1 MNRRG
6 RGEGSLYRDGNAW
19 VARIDLPI
27 GPDGR
32 RRQRKRKVRTKSEAH
47 KALRELQ
54 SEADQM
60 LDHDGWK
67 RTVADA
73 VDEYLRVQPND
84 RAPKTIEMERWRGSI
99 VVAGLGKRQ
108 LRKLSVKDC
117 DLFLELAASGQ
128 YGRRPLGPE
137 AARRVRRLLV
147 NIIKNEMR
155 TGSVLRNVAELSVLP
170 NHQAAPGVND
180 DDDGD
185 SSSSLRRTLSYD
197 EFRALWKVARSPLI
211 VLIDLC
217 GRNGLRPSE
226 ARSLRWDGVDF
237 NGLTITV
244 NRQMSSENV
253 PTMAKTRRSVRT
265 IPIDDLTAGTLLTW
279 RSEQDEKRTRAADRW
294 KDQGLVAT
302 TRYGTGIG
310 ARNLRRMVA
319 KACEEAGIERIVPYE
334 LRHTAITFQ
343 IDAGHDTWQVADWA
357 GTSERMIEM
366 VYRHRLTRITHLGPI
381 ELTGLDR

>member
-1 MNRRG
+1 MSRRG
-6 RGEGSLYRDGNAW
+6 RGEGSVYRDGNAW

-27 GPDGR
+27 GPDGK

-47 KALRELQ
+47 KALRELR

-60 LDHDGWK
+60 VDHDRAK

-73 VDEYLRVQPND
+73 LDEYLRVQPSD

-99 VVAGLGKRQ
+99 VAAGLGRRQ
-108 LRKLSVKDC
+108 LSKLSVKDC
-117 DLFLELAASGQ
+117 DLFLELAASGE

-137 AARRVRRLLV
+137 AVRRVRRLLV
-147 NIIKNEMR
+147 NVMRNEMR
-155 TGSVLRNVAELSVLP
+155 IGSVSRNVAELSVLP
-170 NHQAAPGVND
+170 NHQGSTDND
-180 DDDGD
+180 QDDDGD
-185 SSSSLRRTLSYD
+185 SSTSLRRTLSYD
-197 EFRALWKVARSPLI
+197 EFRVLWQVARSPLI

-226 ARSLRWDGVDF
+226 ARSLRWDRVDLD
-237 NGLTITV
+237 GLTITV
-244 NRQMSSENV
+244 NRQMSSENT
-253 PTMAKTRRSVRT
+253 PTRAKTRRSVRT
-265 IPIDDLTAGTLLTW
+265 IPIDDRTARTLSTW
-279 RSEQDEKRTRAADRW
+279 QEQQDQKRSRSADRW
-294 KDQGLVAT
+294 REHGLVVT

-319 KACEEAGIERIVPYE
+319 KACEEAGVERIVPYE

-366 VYRHRLTRITHLGPI
+366 VYRHRLSRVTQLGPVD
-381 ELTGLDR
+381 LTGLE

>member
-1 MNRRG
+1 MSRRG
-6 RGEGSLYRDGNAW
+6 RGEGSVYRDGNAW
-19 VARIDLPI
+19 VARIDLPL
-27 GPDGR
+27 GPDGK
-32 RRQRKRKVRTKSEAH
+32 RRQRKRKMRTKSEAH

-54 SEADQM
+54 SQVDQM
-60 LDHDGWK
+60 LDHDRAK

-99 VVAGLGKRQ
+99 VVAGLGRRQ
-108 LRKLSVKDC
+108 LGKLSVKDC
-117 DLFLELAASGQ
+117 DAFLELAASGE

-137 AARRVRRLLV
+137 AVRRVRRLLV
-147 NIIKNEMR
+147 NVIRNEMR
-155 TGSVLRNVAELSVLP
+155 TGSIGRNVADLSVLP
-170 NHQAAPGVND
+170 NHEVSTDVDN

-185 SSSSLRRTLSYD
+185 SSTSLRRTLTYD
-197 EFRALWKVARSPLI
+197 EFRALWQIARSPLI

-226 ARSLRWDGVDF
+226 ARSLRWERVDLD
-237 NGLTITV
+237 GLTITV
-244 NRQMSSENV
+244 NRQMSSENT
-253 PTMAKTRRSVRT
+253 PTKAKTRRSVRT
-265 IPIDDLTAGTLLTW
+265 IRIDDRTASTLSTW
-279 RSEQDEKRTRAADRW
+279 RSEQDQKRTRAANRW
-294 KDQGLVAT
+294 KDHGLVVT

-319 KACEEAGIERIVPYE
+319 KACEEAGVERIVPYE

-366 VYRHRLTRITHLGPI
+366 VYRHRLTRVAQLG
-381 ELTGLDR
+381 